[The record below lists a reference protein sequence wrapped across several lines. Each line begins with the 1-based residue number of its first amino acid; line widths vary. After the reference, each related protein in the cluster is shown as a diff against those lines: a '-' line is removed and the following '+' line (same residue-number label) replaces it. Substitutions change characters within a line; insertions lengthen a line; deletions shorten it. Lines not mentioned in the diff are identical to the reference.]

1 MIRESPG
8 SVARATSHIHRPECD
23 GPQSIGTGPALALEV
38 HMHKLRSIIYGQM
51 GQTTT
56 EYATTLLVV
65 LVVVGALTAFI
76 KGGGFDDLFKSIID
90 QVKSGAKS

>member
-1 MIRESPG
+1 
-8 SVARATSHIHRPECD
+8 VARATTHIGTRECD
-23 GPQSIGTGPALALEV
+23 EPQSTGIGPALELEV
-38 HMHKLRSIIYGQM
+38 RMHKLRSIFYGQM

>member
-1 MIRESPG
+1 
-8 SVARATSHIHRPECD
+8 
-23 GPQSIGTGPALALEV
+23 
-38 HMHKLRSIIYGQM
+38 MHKLRSIFYGQI